1 MKGKFYSYIF
11 ITGLQCNGTLLFR
24 KVGSRAKYL
33 DHGLVYRFSPLEPY
47 EEEKISQ
54 NGMDQDAVLSMQLTF
69 YLEVIQSISNR
80 YAHII
85 HVIVRWATKVWF
97 NLQFDKI
104 FSVQ

>member
-1 MKGKFYSYIF
+1 MFYSYIF
-11 ITGLQCNGTLLFR
+11 ITGLQCNGALLFR

-33 DHGLVYRFSPLEPY
+33 DHGLVYRFSPLESY

-85 HVIVRWATKVWF
+85 RTCNSEVGNKSLV
-97 NLQFDKI
+97 
-104 FSVQ
+104 

>member
-54 NGMDQDAVLSMQLTF
+54 NGMDQDVVLLMQQTF
-69 YLEVIQSISNR
+69 FFFRSNTKYIKQICTYNTCNSEVGNKSL
-80 YAHII
+80 
-85 HVIVRWATKVWF
+85 V
-97 NLQFDKI
+97 
-104 FSVQ
+104 